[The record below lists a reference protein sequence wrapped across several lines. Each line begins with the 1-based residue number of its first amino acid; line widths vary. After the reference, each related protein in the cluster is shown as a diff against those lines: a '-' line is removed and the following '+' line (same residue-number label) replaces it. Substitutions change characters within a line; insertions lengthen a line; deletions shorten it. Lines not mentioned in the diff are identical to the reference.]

1 MIEELNGPGEGW
13 GPEGVFGA
21 EELRWPSLCSRG
33 EAMWVAGGRMAPPV
47 DARSP
52 AGLACGAPAIP
63 EAPRYFAN
71 SPPLPLLYSIQ
82 QPDRLRQWCAPAAL
96 ETAGRAP
103 DRCAGSPRKGRLGHG
118 CLSHRKGRL
127 GHLLQMVL
135 LRGRP
140 LCYGGDPS

>member
-52 AGLACGAPAIP
+52 AGLACGAPAIRVA
-63 EAPRYFAN
+63 APKRLAT
-71 SPPLPLLYSIQ
+71 SLTPPPPRLYPIQ
-82 QPDRLRQWCAPAAL
+82 QPDRLRQF
-96 ETAGRAP
+96 AGRA
-103 DRCAGSPRKGRLGHG
+103 
-118 CLSHRKGRL
+118 
-127 GHLLQMVL
+127 V
-135 LRGRP
+135 
-140 LCYGGDPS
+140 